1 MPQQRTAHRWAV
13 TVRIDG
19 GLDKRQLK
27 ELRQALAAADL
38 QPKQRQRLLWRIA
51 KLGIIT
57 AAKRHQRNQVGPDG
71 QPWPKRK
78 RGKGKMLRQL
88 PKLLHVREMPE
99 REAVRIYL
107 KGGQYRN
114 NSGPVSAGLIG
125 AVHQGGASIPM
136 SADRMPRPKQ
146 SGKPALVRQAKRLR
160 ALGYKVWKNGR
171 YVKASSRQIMETM
184 SMAQAGLLIKKLSG
198 KPTKSTW
205 KIDIPA
211 RVFLGVS
218 DTEFNSI
225 LARQL
230 QAIGFGWNV
239 KAQDIKG
246 KQ

>member
-1 MPQQRTAHRWAV
+1 MK
-13 TVRIDG
+13 IDG

-27 ELRQALAAADL
+27 ELRQALAAAEL
-38 QPKQRQRLLWRIA
+38 KPKQRQRLLWRIA
-51 KLGIIT
+51 KLGIIN
-57 AAKRHQRNQVGPDG
+57 AARRHQRNQVTPDG

-88 PKLLHVREMPE
+88 PRLLHVREMPE

-107 KGGQYRN
+107 KGGNYRN

-125 AVHQGGASIPM
+125 AVHQEGAAIPM
-136 SADRMPRPKQ
+136 SAEKMPRPDQ
-146 SGKPALVRQAKRLR
+146 RGKPALMSQAKRLR
-160 ALGYKVWKNGR
+160 ALGYRVWKKGR
-171 YVKASSRQIMETM
+171 YVKASSRQIMESM
-184 SMAQAGLLIKKLSG
+184 SMAQAGLLIKKLRG

-205 KIDIPA
+205 TIDIPA

-218 DTEFNSI
+218 DTEFNKI

-230 QAIGFGWNV
+230 QAIGFGWNIN
-239 KAQDIKG
+239 AQDIKG

>member
-1 MPQQRTAHRWAV
+1 MKV
-13 TVRIDG
+13 EG
-19 GLDKRQLK
+19 GLDKHQLRQLR
-27 ELRQALAAADL
+27 EALATADL
-38 QPKQRQRLLWRIA
+38 KPRQRQRLLWRIA
-51 KLGIIT
+51 KLGVIV
-57 AAKRHQRNQVGPDG
+57 AAKRHQRNQVTPDG

-99 REAVRIYL
+99 RGAVRIYL
-107 KGGQYRN
+107 KGGRYHN
-114 NSGPVSAGLIG
+114 GSGPVSAGLIG
-125 AVHQGGASIPM
+125 AVHQDGATIPM
-136 SADRMPRPKQ
+136 NADRLPRPDQ
-146 SGKPALVRQAKRLR
+146 AGRAALLSQAKRLR
-160 ALGYKVWKNGR
+160 ALGYKVWKGKR

-184 SMAQAGLLIKKLSG
+184 SMAQAGLMIKKLRG
-198 KPTKSTW
+198 KPTKATW

-230 QAIGFGWNV
+230 QAIGFGWSV
-239 KAQDIKG
+239 TAQNIKG

>member
-1 MPQQRTAHRWAV
+1 MK
-13 TVRIDG
+13 IDG

-27 ELRQALAAADL
+27 ELRQALAAAEL
-38 QPKQRQRLLWRIA
+38 KPKQRQRLLWRIA
-51 KLGIIT
+51 KLGIIN
-57 AAKRHQRNQVGPDG
+57 AARRHQRNQVTPDG

-88 PKLLHVREMPE
+88 PRLLHVREMPE

-107 KGGQYRN
+107 KGGNYRN
-114 NSGPVSAGLIG
+114 NSGTVSAGLIG
-125 AVHQGGASIPM
+125 AVHQEGAAIQM
-136 SADRMPRPKQ
+136 SAEKMPRPDQ
-146 SGKPALVRQAKRLR
+146 RGKPALMSQAKRLR
-160 ALGYKVWKNGR
+160 ALGYRVWKKGR
-171 YVKASSRQIMETM
+171 YVKASSRQIMESM
-184 SMAQAGLLIKKLSG
+184 SMAQAGLLIKKLRG

-205 KIDIPA
+205 TIDIPA

-218 DTEFNSI
+218 DTEFNKI

-239 KAQDIKG
+239 NAQDIKG

>member
-1 MPQQRTAHRWAV
+1 MK
-13 TVRIDG
+13 IDG

-27 ELRQALAAADL
+27 ELRQALAAAEL
-38 QPKQRQRLLWRIA
+38 KPKQRQRLLWRIA
-51 KLGIIT
+51 KLGIIN
-57 AAKRHQRNQVGPDG
+57 AARRHQRNQVTPDG
-71 QPWPKRK
+71 LPWPKRK

-88 PKLLHVREMPE
+88 PRLLHVREMPE

-107 KGGQYRN
+107 KGGNYRN

-125 AVHQGGASIPM
+125 AVHQEGAAIPM
-136 SADRMPRPKQ
+136 SAEKMPRPDQ
-146 SGKPALVRQAKRLR
+146 RGKPALMSQAKRLR
-160 ALGYKVWKNGR
+160 ALGYRVWKKGR
-171 YVKASSRQIMETM
+171 YVKASSRQIMESM
-184 SMAQAGLLIKKLSG
+184 SMAQAGLLIKKLRG

-205 KIDIPA
+205 TIDIPA

-218 DTEFNSI
+218 DTEFNKI

-239 KAQDIKG
+239 NAQDIKG

>member
-1 MPQQRTAHRWAV
+1 MK
-13 TVRIDG
+13 IDG

-27 ELRQALAAADL
+27 ELRQALAAAEL
-38 QPKQRQRLLWRIA
+38 KPKQRQRLLWRIA
-51 KLGIIT
+51 KLGIIN
-57 AAKRHQRNQVGPDG
+57 AARRHQRNQVTPDG

-88 PKLLHVREMPE
+88 PRLLHVREMPE

-107 KGGQYRN
+107 KGGNYRN

-125 AVHQGGASIPM
+125 AVHQEGAAIPM
-136 SADRMPRPKQ
+136 SAEKMPRPDQ
-146 SGKPALVRQAKRLR
+146 RGKPALMSQAKRLR
-160 ALGYKVWKNGR
+160 ALGYRVWKKGR
-171 YVKASSRQIMETM
+171 YVKASSRQIVESM
-184 SMAQAGLLIKKLSG
+184 SMAQAGLLIKKLRG

-205 KIDIPA
+205 TIDIPA

-218 DTEFNSI
+218 DTEFNKI

-239 KAQDIKG
+239 NAQDIKG

>member
-1 MPQQRTAHRWAV
+1 MK
-13 TVRIDG
+13 IDG

-27 ELRQALAAADL
+27 ELRQALAAAEL
-38 QPKQRQRLLWRIA
+38 KPKQRQRLLWRIA
-51 KLGIIT
+51 KLGIIN
-57 AAKRHQRNQVGPDG
+57 AARRHQRNQVTPDG

-88 PKLLHVREMPE
+88 PRLLHVREMPE

-107 KGGQYRN
+107 KGGNYRN

-125 AVHQGGASIPM
+125 AVHQEGAAIPM
-136 SADRMPRPKQ
+136 SAEKMPRPDQ
-146 SGKPALVRQAKRLR
+146 RGKPALMSQAKRLR
-160 ALGYKVWKNGR
+160 ALGYRVWKKGR
-171 YVKASSRQIMETM
+171 YVKASSRQIMESM
-184 SMAQAGLLIKKLSG
+184 SMAQAGLLIKKFRG

-205 KIDIPA
+205 TIDIPA

-218 DTEFNSI
+218 DTEFNKI

-239 KAQDIKG
+239 NAQDIKG

>member
-1 MPQQRTAHRWAV
+1 MARV
-13 TVRIDG
+13 EG

-27 ELRQALAAADL
+27 QLRQTLAAADL
-38 QPKQRQRLLWRIA
+38 KPRQRQRLLWRIA
-51 KLGIIT
+51 KLGIIV
-57 AAKRHQRNQVGPDG
+57 AAKRHQREQATPDG
-71 QPWPKRK
+71 KPWPKRK

-107 KGGQYRN
+107 KGGNYRN

-125 AVHQGGASIPM
+125 AVHQDGASIPM
-136 SADRMPRPKQ
+136 SADKMPRPDQ
-146 SGKPALVRQAKRLR
+146 RGRPALLSQAKRLR
-160 ALGYKVWKNGR
+160 ALGYKVWKGKR
-171 YVKASSRQIMETM
+171 YVKATSRQIMETM
-184 SMAQAGLLIKKLSG
+184 SMAQAGLLIKKLRG

-218 DTEFNSI
+218 DTEFNNI

-239 KAQDIKG
+239 NAQDIKG

>member
-1 MPQQRTAHRWAV
+1 MK
-13 TVRIDG
+13 IDG

-27 ELRQALAAADL
+27 ELRQALAAAEL
-38 QPKQRQRLLWRIA
+38 KPKQRQRLLWRIA
-51 KLGIIT
+51 KLGIIN
-57 AAKRHQRNQVGPDG
+57 AARRHQRNQVTPDG

-88 PKLLHVREMPE
+88 PRLLHVREMPE

-107 KGGQYRN
+107 KGGNYRN

-125 AVHQGGASIPM
+125 AVHQEGGAIPM
-136 SADRMPRPKQ
+136 SAEKMPRPDQ
-146 SGKPALVRQAKRLR
+146 RGKPALMSQAKRLR
-160 ALGYKVWKNGR
+160 ALGYRVWKKGR
-171 YVKASSRQIMETM
+171 YVKASSRQIMESM
-184 SMAQAGLLIKKLSG
+184 SMAQAGLLIKKLRG

-205 KIDIPA
+205 TIDIPA

-218 DTEFNSI
+218 DTEFNKI

-239 KAQDIKG
+239 NAQDIKG

>member
-1 MPQQRTAHRWAV
+1 MK
-13 TVRIDG
+13 IDG

-27 ELRQALAAADL
+27 ELRQALAAAEL
-38 QPKQRQRLLWRIA
+38 KPKQRQRLLWRIA
-51 KLGIIT
+51 KLGIIN
-57 AAKRHQRNQVGPDG
+57 AARRHQRNQVTPDG

-88 PKLLHVREMPE
+88 PRLLHVREMPE

-107 KGGQYRN
+107 KGGNYRN

-125 AVHQGGASIPM
+125 AVHQEGAAIPM
-136 SADRMPRPKQ
+136 SAEKMPRPDQ
-146 SGKPALVRQAKRLR
+146 RGKPALMSQAKRLR
-160 ALGYKVWKNGR
+160 ALGYRVWKKGR
-171 YVKASSRQIMETM
+171 YVKASSRQIMESM
-184 SMAQAGLLIKKLSG
+184 SMAQAGILIKKLRG

-205 KIDIPA
+205 TIDIPA

-218 DTEFNSI
+218 DTEFNKI

-239 KAQDIKG
+239 NAQDIKG